1 MPTDTVSLGI
11 TFNLMW
17 VVMGLILLAGL
28 LGIIA
33 WFKTG
38 HGSIAFIAIGTVL
51 IGVSLLLQ
59 ILGVDIPLLLYITWF
74 AAPVLFGVGF
84 VIAIRNG

>member
-59 ILGVDIPLLLYITWF
+59 ILGVNIPLLLYITWF

>member
-1 MPTDTVSLGI
+1 MPADTVTLGV
-11 TFNLMW
+11 TFNMMW

-59 ILGVDIPLLLYITWF
+59 IIGVFVPILNYAVWF

-84 VIAIRNG
+84 VLAIRNG

>member
-59 ILGVDIPLLLYITWF
+59 ILGVNIPLLLYITWF
-74 AAPVLFGVGF
+74 TAPVLFGVGF

>member
-51 IGVSLLLQ
+51 IGVSLLLH
-59 ILGVDIPLLLYITWF
+59 IREVNIPPLLYITWF

>member
-1 MPTDTVSLGI
+1 
-11 TFNLMW
+11 MW

-59 ILGVDIPLLLYITWF
+59 ILGVNIPLLLYITWF

>member
-59 ILGVDIPLLLYITWF
+59 ILGVNIPLLLYTTWF

>member
-1 MPTDTVSLGI
+1 MPVDTVTVGV
-11 TFNLMW
+11 TFNMMW
-17 VVMGLILLAGL
+17 VVMGLILIAGL

-38 HGSIAFIAIGTVL
+38 AGSIAFIAIGTVL

-59 ILGVDIPLLLYITWF
+59 IIGVFVPILNYAVWF

-84 VIAIRNG
+84 IIAIRNG

>member
-38 HGSIAFIAIGTVL
+38 NGSIAFIAIGTVL